1 MKKVLIL
8 SMCLLS
14 ILFVSCE
21 EIARQ
26 QKEEEK
32 FQKQVS
38 KYEVVDKN
46 TTIGDHYQFFSM
58 DKYHHT
64 RTRTEYNVVFRNIKT
79 KKVYVAK
86 DIKAEYYYAFEKGK
100 IYSISNHDM
109 WYFYKLHEFY

>member
-1 MKKVLIL
+1 
-8 SMCLLS
+8 MCVCS

-21 EIARQ
+21 EIDRQ
-26 QKEEEK
+26 IREREEFER
-32 FQKQVS
+32 QVS

-46 TTIGDHYQFFSM
+46 TTIGDHYQFFSI

-86 DIKAEYYYAFEKGK
+86 DIKTEYYYTIEKGK
-100 IYSISNHDM
+100 VYSISNHDM
-109 WYFYKLHEFY
+109 GYIYDIADFY